1 MANKKNK
8 VKFGLQNVYWAK
20 ITEWGEDPDGNKT
33 VPAYGP
39 VSYTH
44 LRAHET

>member
-20 ITEWGEDPDGNKT
+20 MNGWGGGSDGKRT
-33 VPAYGP
+33 CPA
-39 VSYTH
+39 
-44 LRAHET
+44 